1 MPEGG
6 DKLPAADLKRL
17 ADWIDLGAAYDLPLA
32 GKDPISELH
41 PQPSNHWSFRPI
53 RQPAI
58 TRSSQSENHDPKRD
72 RSVHSREDLTKRGW
86 LPRSPRIVAR

>member
-32 GKDPISELH
+32 GTDPISES
-41 PQPSNHWSFRPI
+41 PAASNHWSFRPLS
-53 RQPAI
+53 QP
-58 TRSSQSENHDPKRD
+58 H
-72 RSVHSREDLTKRGW
+72 
-86 LPRSPRIVAR
+86 LPEVRSPKTTIRNEIDRFILATT